1 MVGSASAPASEAT
14 GQVSEERAR
23 PAPLS
28 RLWSLALVRGALLLA
43 GGLALGLVAGWQLT
57 WWSLG
62 DRLVIGGTG
71 QELSV
76 LLELDGRR
84 IVIGGGSSRSDLVD
98 FVDRSTLPWDRQ
110 IDLLIVPAWDEQHL
124 PGALELVT
132 RGRVRRL
139 ALLGLPGNEPAWTAL
154 ERAAQR
160 RGVAVTFIAE
170 PHRVTLAE
178 SAWLTLH
185 PSSDGSE
192 DPGVHVLIRLGE
204 VQVAVV
210 DAPRGNGGHWRAIA
224 RSHLLVTLRQPPG
237 ELGPVPLLARP
248 SPRRPSDFEPIEA
261 QHEITLD
268 RGRRVT
274 LRFSDEELRIPLEAV
289 DRPALPVTA
298 TP

>member
-1 MVGSASAPASEAT
+1 MVATVSAPASKAT
-14 GQVSEERAR
+14 AQVSDEHTR
-23 PAPLS
+23 PAPHS
-28 RLWSLALVRGALLLA
+28 RLWSLAPLRCALLLA
-43 GGLALGLVAGWQLT
+43 GGLALGLVAGWLLSQ
-57 WWSLG
+57 WSPG

-84 IVIGGGSSRSDLVD
+84 IVMGGGSSRSDLVD

-110 IDLLIVPAWDEQHL
+110 IDLLVVPAWDEQHL

-160 RGVAVTFIAE
+160 RGVAVTFVAQ
-170 PHRVTLAE
+170 PQRVELSDTV
-178 SAWLTLH
+178 WLVLY
-185 PSSDGSE
+185 PAPDGRE
-192 DPGVHVLIRLGE
+192 ARGGHVSIRLGE
-204 VQVAVV
+204 VQIGVV
-210 DAPRGNGGHWRAIA
+210 DAARGNADHWRTIA

-248 SPRRPSDFEPIEA
+248 SPRRPSDFVPIEA
-261 QHEITLD
+261 QYELALD

-274 LRFSDEELRIPLEAV
+274 FRFTGHELRVPLDAV
-289 DRPALPVTA
+289 DRPSAPPA
-298 TP
+298 STP